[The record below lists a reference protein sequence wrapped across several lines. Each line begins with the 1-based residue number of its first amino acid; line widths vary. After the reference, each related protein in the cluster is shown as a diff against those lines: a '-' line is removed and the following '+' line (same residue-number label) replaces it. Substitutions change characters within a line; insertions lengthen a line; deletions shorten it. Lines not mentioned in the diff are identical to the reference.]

1 MKGEFSN
8 LIEKYSKHYYLCIL
22 EVQLL
27 KMKSVTTSIP
37 THPAKLVYYHAVL
50 EESHC
55 YVTILYRLY
64 LIKYYQAEDFFLL
77 TFRFILTYNKSESF
91 VQFYLLRFGVLLGFT
106 KIFSDVYVYSN

>member
-64 LIKYYQAEDFFLL
+64 LIKYYQAEDFFFSQLL
-77 TFRFILTYNKSESF
+77 DLY
-91 VQFYLLRFGVLLGFT
+91 
-106 KIFSDVYVYSN
+106 